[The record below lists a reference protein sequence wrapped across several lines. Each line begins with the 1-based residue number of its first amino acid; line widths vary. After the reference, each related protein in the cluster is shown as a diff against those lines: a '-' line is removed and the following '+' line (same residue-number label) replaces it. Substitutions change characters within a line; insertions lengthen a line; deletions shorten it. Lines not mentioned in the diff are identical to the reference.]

1 GLSVASPS
9 RTSVAASQREL
20 ENRGK
25 AAEVKETRD
34 TFRCGC
40 QRPSLLRKRRW
51 LLADSA
57 CIMAKLE
64 SRSMAKPKGKKRTLV
79 EDAGIQQRAPATATT
94 AVGRAKSWGPT
105 ATHPDPPS
113 TTTTTSAAP
122 ATRTATA
129 IVTEAI
135 LPLVV
140 QSGVLVSW
148 SEVAELQRTSLALCE
163 VCRRCI
169 PVRVRVGAETPRAV
183 WAARRKYNEDG
194 STNNKGSR
202 ARRGGRRV
210 GRNDRGGD
218 GGHQAD

>member
-1 GLSVASPS
+1 MSRNQHLASSRSGNLALVIDHAAGVYIFGGVVAGLSVASPS

-57 CIMAKLE
+57 CIMAKLG

-94 AVGRAKSWGPT
+94 AVGRAKNWGPT
-105 ATHPDPPS
+105 ATHPGKPS
-113 TTTTTSAAP
+113 
-122 ATRTATA
+122 
-129 IVTEAI
+129 I
-135 LPLVV
+135 
-140 QSGVLVSW
+140 
-148 SEVAELQRTSLALCE
+148 
-163 VCRRCI
+163 
-169 PVRVRVGAETPRAV
+169 
-183 WAARRKYNEDG
+183 
-194 STNNKGSR
+194 
-202 ARRGGRRV
+202 GG
-210 GRNDRGGD
+210 
-218 GGHQAD
+218 